1 MSQVLYRKYRSKD
14 FDELIGQDQI
24 VKVLKSTIENEKA
37 SHAYLF
43 CGPRGTGKT
52 STARIFAKG
61 LNCMKPKKGNP
72 CGKCENCKLIEK
84 GGFLDIIEVDAASNR
99 GINEIR
105 ELKEKVA
112 FAPGQGKY
120 KIYIIDE
127 VHMLTKEA
135 FNAILK
141 TLEEPPEQTIFILAT
156 TEVHKLPIT
165 ILSRVIRFDFGLA
178 SKEDLEKKLSYI
190 LTEEGIKFEE
200 DALEGIVKLAR
211 GSYRDA
217 ESALEKI
224 VNSEEVAGLKKKVL
238 TKSVV
243 NKVLGINL
251 TSEVQKLIEVLIGN
265 QSISMMRF
273 SEVLSSVFNSG
284 TNPQQFLQELVDEDL
299 DQIYLSYSDSNVYSS
314 DQKKNLLK
322 LASELQNLVVNYNSF
337 LDPSSLIKM
346 NLTKFAILSGGIDQS
361 VVSKRDES
369 QEKSQEEEEEE
380 EETDTEIEETEKSE
394 KTKKDEPDKDEPE
407 KKKKKTVKE
416 VKKSNKVSMSKPK
429 SQKSGEEFS
438 ENQIFRKIKDEVRSK
453 SPRLSAILNQSV
465 LEGLGKGEY
474 SLKVPYKFHLKQIE
488 QVKNKKIILSSIH
501 EMIGERNEG
510 EDLEVHFELDESL
523 KTRKPTQANVKNI
536 DSQVQAESGSNEQIV
551 EEIFDDLIS

>member
-1 MSQVLYRKYRSKD
+1 MSQVLYRKYRSRD

-24 VKVLKSTIENEKA
+24 VKVLKSTIDNDKA

-61 LNCMKPKKGNP
+61 LNCLEPKKGNP
-72 CGKCENCKLIEK
+72 CGKCKNCKLIEQ

-112 FAPGQGKY
+112 FAPAQGKY

-178 SKEDLEKKLSYI
+178 SKENLEKKLKYI
-190 LTEEGIKFEE
+190 LENEGIKFEK

-217 ESALEKI
+217 ESALEKV
-224 VNSEEVAGLKKKVL
+224 VNSEEVANLKKKAL
-238 TKSVV
+238 AKSVV

-251 TSEVQKLIEVLIGN
+251 TTEVQRLVEVLIGK
-265 QSISMMRF
+265 SSVSMDKF
-273 SEVLSSVFNSG
+273 NTILSDVFNSG

-299 DQIYLSYSDSNVYSS
+299 EQIYLSYSNSS
-314 DQKKNLLK
+314 PYTGVQKKNLLK

-346 NLTKFAILSGGIDQS
+346 NLTKFAILSDGIDNSQ
-361 VVSKRDES
+361 VEQQII
-369 QEKSQEEEEEE
+369 QEKEDSVEEEEEE
-380 EETDTEIEETEKSE
+380 EETETETE
-394 KTKKDEPDKDEPE
+394 TEGECLEE
-407 KKKKKTVKE
+407 KKEQVSKVKTSE
-416 VKKSNKVSMSKPK
+416 GSRD
-429 SQKSGEEFS
+429 FS
-438 ENQIFRKIKDEVRSK
+438 ENQIFRKIKEGVRSK
-453 SPRLSAILNQSV
+453 SPRLLAILNQSV
-465 LEGLGKGEY
+465 FESNDDNAY
-474 SLKVPYKFHLKQIE
+474 SLKVPYKFHLKQLE
-488 QVKNKKIILSSIH
+488 QVKNRKIVLSTIYSIVGKNQK
-501 EMIGERNEG
+501 ESELNIS
-510 EDLEVHFELDESL
+510 FELDESL
-523 KTRKPTQANVKNI
+523 RANKNVENTGERDKDKDKSSI
-536 DSQVQAESGSNEQIV
+536 GSDSNEEIV